1 MYEYDVMYMHVLV
14 VSIQS
19 IDRWSDCLLTTTDS
33 ALVAHKSLDLA
44 VQH

>member
-1 MYEYDVMYMHVLV
+1 MYKYDVMYMYVLV

-19 IDRWSDCLLTTTDS
+19 IDRSSDRLLAAADA